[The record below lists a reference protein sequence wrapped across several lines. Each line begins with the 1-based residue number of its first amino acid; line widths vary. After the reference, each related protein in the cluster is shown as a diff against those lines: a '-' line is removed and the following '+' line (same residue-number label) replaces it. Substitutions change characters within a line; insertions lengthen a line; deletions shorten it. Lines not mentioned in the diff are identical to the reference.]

1 MCNRL
6 TFMLLLFVFTTSSLF
21 AQYKFGLQGG
31 VGISNYVGKDFTS
44 TYDPKMGIT
53 AGIFFE
59 REINLTLSVG
69 AELNYEQ
76 KGTYYEFLPREATI
90 VYVDSRLSYVSL
102 PIIIKAYFGNK
113 ANYYIYTGLTPSYLT
128 NSELTRHATELG
140 FEISSD
146 PFFPYKI
153 NTWDAAVTAG
163 FGLNFYEII
172 LDIRYHHGIV
182 NIYEGHNVP
191 NIRNHFISAT
201 LGFTLY
207 KKKVI
212 KCFNF

>member
-1 MCNRL
+1 MFF
-6 TFMLLLFVFTTSSLF
+6 TFQPLF

-53 AGIFFE
+53 AGLFFE
-59 REINLTLSVG
+59 REVNFTLSIG
-69 AELNYEQ
+69 AELNYDK
-76 KGTYYEFLPREATI
+76 KGTYYEFKPRETTT
-90 VYVDSRLSYVSL
+90 VYVDSRLSYISL
-102 PIIIKAYFGNK
+102 PILLKAYFGKN
-113 ANYYIYTGLTPSYLT
+113 ANYYLYSGLTPSYLT
-128 NSELTRHATELG
+128 ESEISRHATELG

-153 NTWDAAVTAG
+153 NKWDASLTAG
-163 FGLNFYEII
+163 FGLNIYEII
-172 LDIRYHHGIV
+172 LDIRYHHGIA

-191 NIRNHFISAT
+191 SIRNHFISAT

-207 KKKVI
+207 KKKLL
-212 KCFNF
+212 KCFNY